1 MSIHAYE
8 LTHGGHLQ
16 DVPLG
21 DALNRW
27 KEGRGAFWVDAGTFE
42 RTSLE
47 PILDELGVSEFM
59 KKRCF
64 RVGKSTIVLAQ
75 PTATFA
81 TLPMFADD
89 ARTRRT
95 YGAALCLPRLLLT
108 FRAEALDDAEGMHR
122 RIDELELD
130 EAETSNLLCA
140 FLIKRA
146 AATAQVA
153 RELRDELT
161 ALGERMDEDLSGV
174 DPAILEKLKRR
185 VSLLHAIAE
194 EQREAIE
201 LISHAKSAGFDP
213 SAVAAQLGLITTLTA
228 ATERLVDRNDARIDN
243 LIRRV
248 QDHKAELLNR
258 RLGLLTIISA
268 IFLPLSLLAGI
279 WGMNFENMPELSYAY
294 GYQGALSLMA
304 FVAAGSAWLLYRRGW
319 FK

>member
-1 MSIHAYE
+1 MSIQAYE
-8 LTHGGHLQ
+8 LVDDGHLQ

-21 DALNRW
+21 DALSRW
-27 KEGRGAFWVDAGTFE
+27 KEGRGAFWVDAGAFE
-42 RTSLE
+42 QSSLE
-47 PILDELGVSEFM
+47 PILDELGVSEFL
-59 KKRCF
+59 KTRCF

-81 TLPMFADD
+81 TLPLFADD

-95 YGAALCLPRLLLT
+95 YGAALCLPKLLLT
-108 FRAEALDDAEGMHR
+108 FHTEALDDAERMRR

-130 EAETSNLLCA
+130 EAGTSNLLCA

-161 ALGERMDEDLSGV
+161 ALGERIDEDLSAV
-174 DPAILEKLKRR
+174 DPAVLEKLKRR
-185 VSLLHAIAE
+185 VSLLDAFAE

-213 SAVAAQLGLITTLTA
+213 SAVAAELGLITTLTA

-243 LIRRV
+243 LIRRL

-279 WGMNFENMPELSYAY
+279 WGMNFENMPELSHPYAY
-294 GYQGALSLMA
+294 FGALSLMA
-304 FVAAGSAWLLYRRGW
+304 VVASSSAWLLYRHGW